1 MFKLMA
7 VLLAVLCALTVTVD
21 VAEARHLSG
30 FFRGGFLTFFGVSYK
45 QLAKSVAAPRLT
57 SMQDSCK
64 QIPSPALFLGL
75 IRIGLSSLQH
85 CPSC

>member
-21 VAEARHLSG
+21 VAEARQLSG
-30 FFRGGFLTFFGVSYK
+30 FFRGGFRTSSVVSY
-45 QLAKSVAAPRLT
+45 QELTKSVAAPRLT
-57 SMQDSCK
+57 SMQGSCK
-64 QIPSPALFLGL
+64 QMPSPALFLGL
-75 IRIGLSSLQH
+75 NRIGLSSLQH